1 VYLFSCIICDKV
13 YKTNCYDKGGLCV
26 IGIREIARL
35 AGVSTATVSKVLN
48 NYSEV
53 SDATKERIVKIV
65 EEVGYIPNSS
75 ARALSSK
82 RTWLIGIVYSEHL
95 NIGLEH
101 NYFSG
106 VLEAFKTE
114 VESLGYD
121 VVFIS
126 GKDIGYLKRCQVRNV
141 DGVFVVT
148 ADMMDTGLTELF
160 DSKIKCV
167 TTDVLYKS
175 IPLVYSNN
183 FQGSLLAIRHLHGL
197 GHKRIAHIAGPSST
211 IAGKERLDGYLEG
224 LRECGLEYDPNLV
237 IEALEYDGTSGYNCM
252 KQFLQL
258 PNPPTAVYAMCDLT
272 ALGVV
277 HAITEHGLKVGEDIS
292 VVGFDDIEL
301 VSHTHPAL
309 TTIKQDRKT
318 IGKTL
323 AQILHSSINNMKVE
337 TKTLIETELI
347 IRHSTAKVK

>member
-1 VYLFSCIICDKV
+1 VK
-13 YKTNCYDKGGLCV
+13 KGGLCV
-26 IGIREIARL
+26 VDIRDIARL

-48 NYSEV
+48 NYTEV
-53 SDATKERIVKIV
+53 SDATKARILKIV

-75 ARALSSK
+75 ARALSTK

-95 NIGLEH
+95 HIGLEH

-121 VVFIS
+121 IVFIS

-167 TTDVLYKS
+167 TTDVPYKS
-175 IPLVYSNN
+175 IPLVYSDNR
-183 FQGSLLAIRHLHGL
+183 QGSKLAVRHLVEL
-197 GHKRIAHIAGPSST
+197 GHRRIAHITGPLTS
-211 IAGKERLDGYLEG
+211 IAGQERLDGFRIGMKEAGIEVDESLILEAA
-224 LRECGLEYDPNLV
+224 EYDSH
-237 IEALEYDGTSGYNCM
+237 SGYECM
-252 KQFLQL
+252 RKLLEL
-258 PNPPTAVYAMCDLT
+258 PSPPTAVYVMCDLS
-272 ALGVV
+272 AMGAI
-277 HAITEHGLKVGEDIS
+277 HAINEKGLKVGEDIS
-292 VVGFDDIEL
+292 IVGFDDIEL
-301 VSHTHPAL
+301 ASHIHPAL
-309 TTIKQDRKT
+309 TTVKQNRKA

-323 AQILHSSINNMKVE
+323 AQILHKSINHEKVE
-337 TKTLIETELI
+337 PRTIIETKLIE
-347 IRHSTAKVK
+347 RQSTKPVK

>member
-1 VYLFSCIICDKV
+1 MVD
-13 YKTNCYDKGGLCV
+13 
-26 IGIREIARL
+26 IRDIARL

-48 NYSEV
+48 NYTEV
-53 SDATKERIVKIV
+53 SDATKARILKIV

-75 ARALSSK
+75 ARALSTK

-95 NIGLEH
+95 HIGLEH

-106 VLEAFKTE
+106 VLEAFKSE

-167 TTDVLYKS
+167 TTDVPYKS
-175 IPLVYSNN
+175 IPLVYSDNR
-183 FQGSLLAIRHLHGL
+183 QGSILAIDHLIQL
-197 GHKRIAHIAGPSST
+197 GHRRIAHIAGPLTT
-211 IAGKERLDGYLEG
+211 IAGQERLDGYRQG
-224 LRECGLEYDPNLV
+224 LVNAGIEFDASLV
-237 IEALEYDGTSGYNCM
+237 IEAAEYDSNSGYECM
-252 KQFLQL
+252 KKLLNL
-258 PNPPTAVYAMCDLT
+258 PQRPTAVYVMCDLT
-272 ALGVV
+272 ALGVF
-277 HAITEHGLKVGEDIS
+277 HAINECGLKVGEDIS

-301 VSHTHPAL
+301 ASHIHPAL
-309 TTIKQDRKT
+309 TTVKQDRKA
-318 IGKTL
+318 IGKAL
-323 AQILHSSINNMKVE
+323 AQILNKSINHEKVDVR
-337 TKTLIETELI
+337 TLIDTELVV
-347 IRHSTAKVK
+347 RESTTPLK

>member
-1 VYLFSCIICDKV
+1 MVD
-13 YKTNCYDKGGLCV
+13 
-26 IGIREIARL
+26 IRDIARL

-48 NYSEV
+48 NYTEV
-53 SDATKERIVKIV
+53 SDATKARILKIV

-75 ARALSSK
+75 ARALSTK

-95 NIGLEH
+95 HIGLEH

-106 VLEAFKTE
+106 VLEAFKSE

-167 TTDVLYKS
+167 TTDVPYKS
-175 IPLVYSNN
+175 IPLVYSDNR
-183 FQGSLLAIRHLHGL
+183 QGSILAIDHLVQL
-197 GHKRIAHIAGPSST
+197 GHRRIAHIAGPSTT
-211 IAGKERLDGYLEG
+211 IAGQERLDGYRQG
-224 LRECGLEYDPNLV
+224 LANGGIDYDESLV
-237 IEALEYDGTSGYNCM
+237 IEAAEYDSKSGYECM
-252 KQFLQL
+252 KKLLNL
-258 PNPPTAVYAMCDLT
+258 PQRPTAVYVMCDLT
-272 ALGVV
+272 ALGVI
-277 HAITEHGLKVGEDIS
+277 HAINECGLKVGEDIS

-301 VSHTHPAL
+301 ASHIHPAL
-309 TTIKQDRKT
+309 TTVKQDRKA
-318 IGKTL
+318 IGKAL
-323 AQILHSSINNMKVE
+323 AQILNKSINHEKVDVR
-337 TKTLIETELI
+337 TLIDTELVV
-347 IRHSTAKVK
+347 RESTTPLK

>member
-1 VYLFSCIICDKV
+1 MVD
-13 YKTNCYDKGGLCV
+13 
-26 IGIREIARL
+26 IRDIARL

-48 NYSEV
+48 NYTEV
-53 SDATKERIVKIV
+53 SDATKARILKIV

-75 ARALSSK
+75 ARALSTK

-95 NIGLEH
+95 HIGLEH

-106 VLEAFKTE
+106 VLEAFKSE

-167 TTDVLYKS
+167 TTDVPYKS
-175 IPLVYSNN
+175 IPLVYSDNR
-183 FQGSLLAIRHLHGL
+183 QGSILAIDHLIQL
-197 GHKRIAHIAGPSST
+197 GHRRIAHIAGPLTT
-211 IAGKERLDGYLEG
+211 IAGQERLDGYRQG
-224 LRECGLEYDPNLV
+224 LVNAGIEFDASLV
-237 IEALEYDGTSGYNCM
+237 IEAAEYDSNSGYECM
-252 KQFLQL
+252 KKLLNL
-258 PNPPTAVYAMCDLT
+258 PQRPTAVYVMCDLT
-272 ALGVV
+272 ALGVF
-277 HAITEHGLKVGEDIS
+277 HAISEFGLKVGEDIS

-301 VSHTHPAL
+301 ALHIHPAL
-309 TTIKQDRKT
+309 TTVKQDRKA
-318 IGKTL
+318 IGKAL
-323 AQILHSSINNMKVE
+323 AQILNKSINHEKVDVR
-337 TKTLIETELI
+337 TLIDTELVV
-347 IRHSTAKVK
+347 RESTTPLK

>member
-1 VYLFSCIICDKV
+1 MVD
-13 YKTNCYDKGGLCV
+13 
-26 IGIREIARL
+26 IRDIARL

-53 SDATKERIVKIV
+53 SDATKARILKIV

-75 ARALSSK
+75 ARALSTK

-95 NIGLEH
+95 HIGLEH

-106 VLEAFKTE
+106 VLEAFKSE

-175 IPLVYSNN
+175 IPLVYSDNR
-183 FQGSLLAIRHLHGL
+183 QGSVLAIDHLTQL
-197 GHKRIAHIAGPSST
+197 GHRRIAHIAGPLST
-211 IAGKERLDGYLEG
+211 IAGQERLDGYRQG
-224 LRECGLEYDPNLV
+224 LTNAGIEFDPSLV
-237 IEALEYDGTSGYNCM
+237 IEAPEYDSNSGYECM
-252 KQFLQL
+252 KQLLSL
-258 PNPPTAVYAMCDLT
+258 PQIPTAVYVMCDLT
-272 ALGVV
+272 ALGVI
-277 HAITEHGLKVGEDIS
+277 HAINECGLKVGEDIS
-292 VVGFDDIEL
+292 VIGFDDIEL
-301 VSHTHPAL
+301 ASHIHPAL
-309 TTIKQDRKT
+309 TTVRQDRKA
-318 IGKTL
+318 IGKAL
-323 AQILHSSINNMKVE
+323 AQILNRSINHEKVE
-337 TKTLIETELI
+337 IRTLIDTELI
-347 IRHSTAKVK
+347 VRESTTLLK

>member
-1 VYLFSCIICDKV
+1 MVD
-13 YKTNCYDKGGLCV
+13 
-26 IGIREIARL
+26 IRDIARL

-48 NYSEV
+48 NYTEV
-53 SDATKERIVKIV
+53 SDATKARILKIV

-75 ARALSSK
+75 ARALSTK

-95 NIGLEH
+95 HIGLEH

-167 TTDVLYKS
+167 TTDVPYKS
-175 IPLVYSNN
+175 IPLVYSDNR
-183 FQGSLLAIRHLHGL
+183 QGSILAIDHLIQL
-197 GHKRIAHIAGPSST
+197 GHRRIAHIAGPLTT
-211 IAGKERLDGYLEG
+211 IAGQERLDGYRQG
-224 LRECGLEYDPNLV
+224 LVNAGIEFDASLV
-237 IEALEYDGTSGYNCM
+237 IEAAEYDSNSGYECM
-252 KQFLQL
+252 KKLLNL
-258 PNPPTAVYAMCDLT
+258 PQRPTAVYVMCDLT
-272 ALGVV
+272 ALGVI
-277 HAITEHGLKVGEDIS
+277 HAINECGLKVGEDIS

-301 VSHTHPAL
+301 ASHIHPAL
-309 TTIKQDRKT
+309 TTVKQDRKA
-318 IGKTL
+318 IGKAL
-323 AQILHSSINNMKVE
+323 AQILNKSINHEKVDVR
-337 TKTLIETELI
+337 TLIDTELVV
-347 IRHSTAKVK
+347 RESTTPLK

>member
-1 VYLFSCIICDKV
+1 MVD
-13 YKTNCYDKGGLCV
+13 
-26 IGIREIARL
+26 IRDIARL

-48 NYSEV
+48 NYTEV
-53 SDATKERIVKIV
+53 SDATKARILKIV

-75 ARALSSK
+75 ARALSTK

-95 NIGLEH
+95 HIGLEH

-106 VLEAFKTE
+106 VLEAFKSE

-167 TTDVLYKS
+167 TTDVPYKS
-175 IPLVYSNN
+175 IPLVYSDNR
-183 FQGSLLAIRHLHGL
+183 QGSILAIDHLIQL
-197 GHKRIAHIAGPSST
+197 GHRRIAHIAGPLTT
-211 IAGKERLDGYLEG
+211 IAGQERLDGYRQG
-224 LRECGLEYDPNLV
+224 LVNAGIEFDASLV
-237 IEALEYDGTSGYNCM
+237 IEAAEYDSNSGYECM
-252 KQFLQL
+252 KKLLNL
-258 PNPPTAVYAMCDLT
+258 PQRPTAVYVMCDLT
-272 ALGVV
+272 ALGVI
-277 HAITEHGLKVGEDIS
+277 HAINECGLKVGEDIS

-301 VSHTHPAL
+301 ASHIHPAL
-309 TTIKQDRKT
+309 TTVKQDRKA
-318 IGKTL
+318 IGKAL
-323 AQILHSSINNMKVE
+323 AQILNKSINHEKVDVR
-337 TKTLIETELI
+337 TLIDTELVV
-347 IRHSTAKVK
+347 RESTTPLK

>member
-1 VYLFSCIICDKV
+1 MVD
-13 YKTNCYDKGGLCV
+13 
-26 IGIREIARL
+26 IRDIARL

-48 NYSEV
+48 NYTEV
-53 SDATKERIVKIV
+53 SDATKARILKIV

-75 ARALSSK
+75 ARALSTK

-95 NIGLEH
+95 HIGLEH

-167 TTDVLYKS
+167 TTDVPYKT
-175 IPLVYSNN
+175 IPLVYSDNR
-183 FQGSLLAIRHLHGL
+183 QGSILAIDHLIQL
-197 GHKRIAHIAGPSST
+197 GHRRIAHIAGPLTT
-211 IAGKERLDGYLEG
+211 IAGQERLDGYRQG
-224 LRECGLEYDPNLV
+224 LVNAGIEFDASLV
-237 IEALEYDGTSGYNCM
+237 IEAAEYDSNSGYECM
-252 KQFLQL
+252 KKLLNL
-258 PNPPTAVYAMCDLT
+258 PQRPTAVYVMCDLT
-272 ALGVV
+272 ALGVI
-277 HAITEHGLKVGEDIS
+277 HAINECGLKVGEDIS

-301 VSHTHPAL
+301 ASHIHPAL
-309 TTIKQDRKT
+309 TTVKQDRKA
-318 IGKTL
+318 IGKAL
-323 AQILHSSINNMKVE
+323 AQILNKSINHEKVNVR
-337 TKTLIETELI
+337 TLIDTELVV
-347 IRHSTAKVK
+347 RESTTPLK

>member
-1 VYLFSCIICDKV
+1 MVD
-13 YKTNCYDKGGLCV
+13 
-26 IGIREIARL
+26 IRDIARL

-53 SDATKERIVKIV
+53 SDATKVRILKIV

-75 ARALSSK
+75 ARALSTK

-95 NIGLEH
+95 HIGLEH

-106 VLEAFKTE
+106 ILEAFKRE

-126 GKDIGYLKRCQVRNV
+126 GRDIGYLKRCQVRNV

-148 ADMMDTGLTELF
+148 ADLMDTGLTELF

-167 TTDVLYKS
+167 TTDVPYKS
-175 IPLVYSNN
+175 IPLVYSDNR
-183 FQGSLLAIRHLHGL
+183 QGSILAVDHLVQL
-197 GHKRIAHIAGPSST
+197 GHRRIAHIAGPLTS
-211 IAGKERLDGYLEG
+211 IAGQERLDGYRFSLSKANI
-224 LRECGLEYDPNLV
+224 EYDESLV
-237 IEALEYDGTSGYNCM
+237 IEAMEYDSQSGYSCM
-252 KQFLQL
+252 KRLLEL
-258 PNPPTAVYAMCDLT
+258 PQPPTAVFVMCDLT
-272 ALGVV
+272 ALGVI

-301 VSHTHPAL
+301 ASHIHPAL
-309 TTIKQDRKT
+309 TTVRQNRKV
-318 IGKTL
+318 IGRTL
-323 AQILHSSINNMKVE
+323 AQILNKSINNEEVEVKTVIE
-337 TKTLIETELI
+337 TKLI
-347 IRHSTAKVK
+347 IRESTTPLK

>member
-1 VYLFSCIICDKV
+1 MVD
-13 YKTNCYDKGGLCV
+13 
-26 IGIREIARL
+26 IRDIARL

-48 NYSEV
+48 NYTEV
-53 SDATKERIVKIV
+53 SDATKARILKIV

-75 ARALSSK
+75 ARALSTK

-95 NIGLEH
+95 HIGLEH

-106 VLEAFKTE
+106 VLEAFKSE

-167 TTDVLYKS
+167 TTDVPYKS
-175 IPLVYSNN
+175 IPLVYSDNR
-183 FQGSLLAIRHLHGL
+183 QGSILAIDHLVQL
-197 GHKRIAHIAGPSST
+197 GHRRIAHIAGPSTT
-211 IAGKERLDGYLEG
+211 IAGQERLDGYRQG
-224 LRECGLEYDPNLV
+224 LANGGIDYDESLV
-237 IEALEYDGTSGYNCM
+237 IEAAEYDSKSGYECM
-252 KQFLQL
+252 KRLLNL
-258 PNPPTAVYAMCDLT
+258 PQRPTAVYVMCDLT
-272 ALGVV
+272 ALGVI
-277 HAITEHGLKVGEDIS
+277 HAINECGLKVGEDIS

-301 VSHTHPAL
+301 ASHIHPAL
-309 TTIKQDRKT
+309 TTVKQDRKA
-318 IGKTL
+318 IGKAL
-323 AQILHSSINNMKVE
+323 AQILNKSINHEKVDVR
-337 TKTLIETELI
+337 TLIDTELVV
-347 IRHSTAKVK
+347 RESTTPLK